1 MNPLAGKS
9 TTERNKI
16 IAAVV
21 LGFVSL
27 AALYFAFGQSL
38 FSGSTTVAVNAKPT
52 PTPLSSSSSS
62 SSKKIELP
70 SQQQQNLEGSTT
82 EIVYHSG
89 IAAPEPG
96 RNIFAFYE
104 PPPPCDPN
112 RDPAGCVKPTPVK
125 TPPTPTPTPTPPIHL
140 EFVTPQTIYAGAGSF
155 RLEVNGD
162 KFEPSAKIYFRG
174 TEMATQFVSDKK
186 MVANV
191 PSMMISLEGQ
201 APVIVQ
207 TPDGK
212 YSEQIMVSIQPPPKP
227 QFQYVGMIA
236 RARHNND
243 TAYFMEQGKQLPT
256 GARLNDVV
264 GGRFRLVSISSNEAV
279 FEDVNL
285 GFKHKVQLFRP
296 PPGSTTSTTAPG
308 GFRPGGFPNDPNT
321 YVPYTP
327 NVQQILPGQEI
338 PGIPNNLPRAQPPQN
353 VQRPQPKKGDK
364 DEDDDGDGGGG
375 ENS

>member
-1 MNPLAGKS
+1 MKPLAGKS

-38 FSGSTTVAVNAKPT
+38 FSGSTTVAGNAKPT
-52 PTPLSSSSSS
+52 PTPSSSSSSS

-70 SQQQQNLEGSTT
+70 SQQQQILEGSTT

-104 PPPPCDPN
+104 PPRPC
-112 RDPAGCVKPTPVK
+112 PACTPVPTPVK
-125 TPPTPTPTPTPPIHL
+125 PLPTPTPTPTPPMHL
-140 EFVTPQTIYAGAGSF
+140 EYVTPQTIYAGAGSF
-155 RLEVNGD
+155 RLEASGD
-162 KFEPSAKIYFRG
+162 RFEPSAKIYFRG

-186 MVANV
+186 LAANV
-191 PSMMISLEGQ
+191 PSMMIALEGP
-201 APVIVQ
+201 ANVIVQ

-212 YSEQIMVSIQPPPKP
+212 YSDQLMVNIQPPPKP

-243 TAYFMEQGKQLPT
+243 TGYFMEQGKQLPT

-264 GGRFRLVSISSNEAV
+264 GGRFRLVSISTSEAV

-296 PPGSTTSTTAPG
+296 PPGTTTSTTSP
-308 GFRPGGFPNDPNT
+308 GFRPGGFPNDPNV

-327 NVQQILPGQEI
+327 NVQQVLPGQEI

-353 VQRPQPKKGDK
+353 VQRPQPKKGEK
-364 DEDDDGDGGGG
+364 DEDDDGDGGG
-375 ENS
+375 NP